1 MQLRIKLA
9 ALAMA
14 GGTAALVLAG
24 APALASTQAPS
35 HAITGP
41 EVAYG
46 AVYGKAATAN
56 NPVIPVAWR
65 GLVRAHGVFSTNGPP
80 PTKGQHHT
88 FVTSAGKLVVVVTA
102 PPTNSQS
109 FNLKACHFSFTTYVV
124 FKVVGSKSTGKF
136 AWTQGPGAVKVYGA
150 GYGPRYTS
158 GPQKGQCNTS
168 PNAPELAK
176 GAVESFLLSAV
187 LTKP

>member
-1 MQLRIKLA
+1 M
-9 ALAMA
+9 
-14 GGTAALVLAG
+14 
-24 APALASTQAPS
+24 
-35 HAITGP
+35 
-41 EVAYG
+41 
-46 AVYGKAATAN
+46 
-56 NPVIPVAWR
+56 
-65 GLVRAHGVFSTNGPP
+65 
-80 PTKGQHHT
+80 
-88 FVTSAGKLVVVVTA
+88 VVTA

-124 FKVVGSKSTGKF
+124 FKAVGSQSTGNF
-136 AWTQGPGAVKVYGA
+136 AGTPGPGAVKVYCA

-176 GAVESFLLSAV
+176 GAVASFLLSAV